1 MNKALAVAWREFTST
16 VLTKGFLIGV
26 GIFPLI
32 MAVAMILIPRLIS
45 EKAPKIDG
53 IVAVIDQSG
62 GEGREGT
69 VAPLLL
75 QRITPEK
82 LAEEAQAQL
91 AKAKEAMKAAAPAAQ
106 DALETAGPI
115 ADAAMTSMLGQAPN
129 IRAELLTSTA
139 DVEAEKSKLRP
150 DAINPAATD
159 SPDAKSSDLL
169 ALIVIKP
176 DSVTKSDPD
185 KPWGA
190 YELFVKPKLDERWQR
205 DFSRIAQKAVVDAR
219 LNAAGEDATKLR
231 ALMEVPQADPV
242 IMTKQGQREGGRGAQ
257 FLLPMGFMML
267 LWASAFTGGQY
278 LLTTTIE
285 EKSNRIMEVLL
296 SAVSPLQLM
305 VGKILGQMSVGLLIL
320 AIYAGL
326 GVAGLS
332 SFNMIDLLDWTN
344 VAYLVI
350 YFFIAFFL
358 IAAIM
363 AAIGSAVSDIH
374 EAQSLMGPIMMILII
389 PMLLIMPIS
398 TNPNSML
405 ATTLSFVPPMSP
417 FIMVMRVA
425 ASTEPLPFWQIALS
439 IAIGLVSVCVATW
452 AAAKIF
458 RIGVLLYG
466 KPPNFATLIKWIRMA

>member
-1 MNKALAVAWREFTST
+1 MNKTLAVAWREFTST

-45 EKAPKIDG
+45 EKAPKVDG

-62 GEGREGT
+62 TDGRDGT

-75 QRITPEK
+75 ERITPEK
-82 LAEEAQAQL
+82 LAEETQAQL
-91 AKAKEAMKAAAPAAQ
+91 AKVKEAMQTAAPAAKEAMEK
-106 DALETAGPI
+106 AGPMGEMAI
-115 ADAAMTSMLGQAPN
+115 ASAMGQAPN
-129 IRAELLTSTA
+129 IRAERLSPTA
-139 DVEAEKSKLRP
+139 DIEQEKAKLRP
-150 DAINPAATD
+150 DANNAAT
-159 SPDAKSSDLL
+159 SDAPEDKAKDLL

-176 DSVTKSDPD
+176 DSVTKSDPA

-190 YELFVKPKLDERWQR
+190 YDLFVKPKLDERWQR

-219 LNAAGEDATKLR
+219 LNAAGEDSTKLR
-231 ALMEVPQADPV
+231 ALMEVPVAEPV
-242 IMTKQGQREGGRGAQ
+242 VMTKQGQREGGRGAQ
-257 FLLPMGFMML
+257 FFLPMGFMML

-332 SFNMIDLLDWTN
+332 SFNMIDLLDWSN
-344 VAYLVI
+344 VAYLVV

-398 TNPNSML
+398 MNPNSTL
-405 ATTLSFVPPMSP
+405 ATTLSFIPPMSP
-417 FIMVMRVA
+417 FIMVMRIA

-439 IAIGLVSVCVATW
+439 IAIGLVSVCFATW

-466 KPPNFATLIKWIRMA
+466 KPPNFATLVKWIRMA

>member
-1 MNKALAVAWREFTST
+1 MNKTLAVAWREFTST

-32 MAVAMILIPRLIS
+32 MAVGMLLIPRLIS
-45 EKAPKIDG
+45 EKAPKVDG
-53 IVAVIDQSG
+53 VVAVIDQSG
-62 GEGREGT
+62 TEGREGT
-69 VAPLLL
+69 VAPLLID
-75 QRITPEK
+75 RITPEK
-82 LAEEAQAQL
+82 LAEESRAQL
-91 AKAKEAMKAAAPAAQ
+91 AKVKEAMQTAAPAAKEAMEK
-106 DALETAGPI
+106 AGPM
-115 ADAAMTSMLGQAPN
+115 ADMAMASMMGQAPN
-129 IRAELLTSTA
+129 IRAERLPSDA
-139 DVEAEKSKLRP
+139 DVEQEKAKLRP
-150 DAINPAATD
+150 DAINAAPPTA
-159 SPDAKSSDLL
+159 DAKPSDLL

-176 DSVTKSDPD
+176 DSVTKSDPS

-190 YELFVKPKLDERWQR
+190 YDLFVKPKLDERWQR

-231 ALMEVPQADPV
+231 ALMDVPQTDPV
-242 IMTKQGQREGGRGAQ
+242 VMTKQGQREGGRGAQ

-398 TNPNSML
+398 MNPNSTL
-405 ATTLSFVPPMSP
+405 ATTLSFIPPMSP
-417 FIMVMRVA
+417 FVMVMRVA
-425 ASTEPLPFWQIALS
+425 ASTEPLPSWQIALS
-439 IAIGLVSVCVATW
+439 IALGLISVCFATW

-466 KPPNFATLIKWIRMA
+466 KPPNFATLVKWIRMA